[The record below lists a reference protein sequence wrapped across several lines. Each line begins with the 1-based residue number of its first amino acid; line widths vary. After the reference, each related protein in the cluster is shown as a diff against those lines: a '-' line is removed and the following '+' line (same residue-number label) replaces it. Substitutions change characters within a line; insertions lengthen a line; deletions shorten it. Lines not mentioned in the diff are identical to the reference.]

1 MVVQDIKPTK
11 EKHAPALRANLMAMR
26 ISWFSAERITQYS
39 RARATLDATEC
50 RNQASIRPALSWWT
64 PWSSILAKLLFKASI
79 QKAQNGPSTQLIKAT
94 SFVERLNATIKAGEN
109 S

>member
-11 EKHAPALRANLMAMR
+11 EKHAPALRAILMAMR
-26 ISWFSAERITQYS
+26 ISWYSAEHITQYG

-50 RNQASIRPALSWWT
+50 RDQASIRPASSWWM

-79 QKAQNGPSTQLIKAT
+79 QKARNGPSTQLIKVT
-94 SFVERLNATIKAGEN
+94 SFVERSNATIKAGEN